1 MTDAAEACCCDGH
14 NALTDVLDHMELAL
28 GHRGGGLGH
37 ADLHLVE
44 IDVRN
49 S

>member
-1 MTDAAEACCCDGH
+1 MANATEARCCDGH
-14 NALTDVLDHMELAL
+14 NTFTDVLDNMELAL

-44 IDVRN
+44 FNVRN